1 MNNKTTT
8 ESATTKIGEQ
18 QTGSYIQVSFSRA
31 PEKNHDAL
39 AQLEKRFVQL
49 HMLSPPIEDE
59 AAARMHCLAELSK
72 EIEGRRLCNE

>member
-18 QTGSYIQVSFSRA
+18 EIGSYIQVSFSRA

-39 AQLEKRFVQL
+39 AQL
-49 HMLSPPIEDE
+49 DE